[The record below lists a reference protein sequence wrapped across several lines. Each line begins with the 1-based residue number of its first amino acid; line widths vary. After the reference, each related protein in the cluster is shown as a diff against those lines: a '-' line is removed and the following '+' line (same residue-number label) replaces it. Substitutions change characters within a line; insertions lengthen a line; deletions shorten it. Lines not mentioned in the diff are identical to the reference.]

1 MPSLNLPIS
10 VVIPTRNS
18 MALLPVHVETM
29 RPWLD
34 QVEEVIV
41 VDSESSDGTVEFLQR
56 SRLHPR
62 VKFLNHPPGLYES
75 WNHAIKECGARYT
88 YISAVGDGISRNGL
102 IHLVEVAED
111 QGSDVVISPPKFVHA
126 SGAQK
131 KRRRGWPVHTI
142 IKHAGFE
149 EPASLEGMLL
159 FLLVVGLIPHAI
171 LGSSSSNL
179 YRTSTIQ
186 RYPFPVNFGHHGD
199 GAWAVGHALN
209 IRLSVTPREISHFR
223 LHRHT
228 YTLPYRVPELE
239 LHMIELAR
247 SHLQSEIDVR
257 PDLKIEV
264 ARWDAEHLLTQFNVA
279 KYWRTELRK
288 HRARSR
294 FWMFNPQAV
303 WAKIRQSATQRE
315 CDRLMECLIVPRS
328 GRGQELIL
336 E

>member
-1 MPSLNLPIS
+1 MSELNLPIS

-18 MALLPVHVETM
+18 MALLPAHVEMM

-34 QVEEVIV
+34 RVEEVIV
-41 VDSESSDGTVEFLQR
+41 VDSESTDGTVEFLQR

-62 VKFLNHPPGLYES
+62 VKFLSHPPGLYES
-75 WNHAIKECGARYT
+75 WNHAIAESGARYT

-111 QGSDVVISPPKFVHA
+111 QSSDVVISPPKFVHE
-126 SGAQK
+126 SGVQK

-142 IKHAGFE
+142 IKHARLE
-149 EPASLEGMLL
+149 EPASFEGVLL

-199 GAWAVGHALN
+199 GAWAAGYALN
-209 IRLSVTPREISHFR
+209 IRLGVTPREVSHFR
-223 LHRHT
+223 LHRHS
-228 YTLPYRVPELE
+228 YTLPYREPELE
-239 LHMIELAR
+239 LHMIELALA
-247 SHLQSEIDVR
+247 HLRSEIDAR
-257 PDLKIEV
+257 PDFKIEV
-264 ARWDAEHLLTQFNVA
+264 ARWDAERFLTQFKEA

-315 CDRLMECLIVPRS
+315 CDRLMESLMVPRN
-328 GRGQELIL
+328 GRDQEQIP